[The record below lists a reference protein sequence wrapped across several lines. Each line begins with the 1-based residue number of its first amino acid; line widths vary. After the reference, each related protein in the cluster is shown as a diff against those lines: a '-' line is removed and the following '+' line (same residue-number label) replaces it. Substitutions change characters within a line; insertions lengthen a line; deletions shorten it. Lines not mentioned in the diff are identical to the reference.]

1 MLKMDYR
8 TVVKDLGR
16 CLGVKCENLLQDWM
30 RHKNKVKIPGT
41 TRRFLVLV
49 SKWMVISFSK
59 RENIEEGRSERS

>member
-8 TVVKDLGR
+8 TVVKDLGGY
-16 CLGVKCENLLQDWM
+16 LGVKCENLLQDWM

-49 SKWMVISFSK
+49 NGW
-59 RENIEEGRSERS
+59 